1 MMSFKL
7 HAIENKEQFL
17 CQKINC
23 LKKIKICRENEDK
36 SSVTNKQH
44 ILYFFF
50 VNVYLFVLAVF
61 NARKLLNAR
70 KLRLWEI
77 FILFLTQVKGGVRTR
92 TQALHF

>member
-1 MMSFKL
+1 MSFKL

-50 VNVYLFVLAVF
+50 LSMFIYLFL
-61 NARKLLNAR
+61 
-70 KLRLWEI
+70 
-77 FILFLTQVKGGVRTR
+77 LFLMQGSY
-92 TQALHF
+92 